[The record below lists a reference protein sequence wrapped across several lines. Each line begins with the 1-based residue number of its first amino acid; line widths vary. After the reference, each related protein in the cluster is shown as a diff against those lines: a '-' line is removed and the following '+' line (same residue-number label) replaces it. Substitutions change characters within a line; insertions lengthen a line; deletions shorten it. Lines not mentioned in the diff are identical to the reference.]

1 MPRDRRAQ
9 YLGASLM
16 NASAVGLISN
26 LQTGNIRPR
35 FHLVFGE
42 YFETV
47 HAIEDQEPPVWSG
60 LNTFQSF
67 KSAYDDE
74 YYFPNL
80 AY

>member
-1 MPRDRRAQ
+1 
-9 YLGASLM
+9 M
-16 NASAVGLISN
+16 NARAVGLISN

-47 HAIEDQEPPVWSG
+47 HVGEDQEPLACSE
-60 LNTFQSF
+60 LITFQSF
-67 KSAYDDE
+67 KIAYDDE
-74 YYFPNL
+74 DYVPNP